1 MFILAVMDRVTE
13 CGKMAKSG
21 FGRQALIGRRLVVA
35 GTLALLAGCQVIPSA
50 HGPETAPPPERPAE
64 KGPQAG
70 VLPTDTSRHRIA
82 LLLPLSGSN
91 ATVGQSIA
99 NAATM
104 ALLDTNAQNIRITTY
119 DTAANPVAAARKAV
133 ADGNRLILGPL
144 LSDNVVKVAGVARP
158 AKVPMI
164 TYSNDVDVA
173 NRDVFVLGQVPGQ
186 AVARVIGYAKAHGVN
201 RISAVIPSGVYG
213 QRASA
218 SLLRASR
225 ADKVTVSDIEVYD
238 RTPASLASAV
248 QKVKQKDNYDAV
260 LIADGARMALQA
272 GTLIGPGPRLLGTE
286 LWSGEASIAR
296 SPALRGAWFAAVS
309 DARWPQFQKSYRSRF
324 GSSPSRLATL
334 GYDSVLLTLNVA
346 RDWKPGT
353 LFPTA
358 RLYDKDG
365 FIGLDGVFRFASDG
379 VAERAMDVRE
389 VEDGTFS
396 IVSPAPSRF

>member
-1 MFILAVMDRVTE
+1 MDRVTE
-13 CGKMAKSG
+13 SGKMAKG
-21 FGRQALIGRRLVVA
+21 ELNRQALVGRRLVVGGA
-35 GTLALLAGCQVIPSA
+35 IALLAGCQVIPK
-50 HGPETAPPPERPAE
+50 GQPPVAPPPPPRPVE
-64 KGPQAG
+64 TGPKAG
-70 VLPTDTSRHRIA
+70 VLPTDNQRHRIA
-82 LLLPLSGSN
+82 LLVPLSGTN
-91 ATVGQSIA
+91 ASVGQSIA

-104 ALLDTNAQNIRITTY
+104 ALLDTNATNLRITTY
-119 DTAANPVAAARKAV
+119 DTAAGADAAARKAV

-144 LSDNVVKVAGVARP
+144 LSDNVVKVASVARP

-164 TYSNDVDVA
+164 TYSNDVGVA
-173 NRDVFVLGQVPGQ
+173 DRDVFVLGQVPGQ

-201 RISAVIPSGVYG
+201 RVAALIPTGVYG
-213 QRASA
+213 QRASSSLIA
-218 SLLRASR
+218 SARAQG
-225 ADKVTVSDIEVYD
+225 VTVSDIETYD
-238 RTPASLASAV
+238 RSPASLANAV
-248 QKVKQKDNYDAV
+248 RQMKAKGSYDAV
-260 LIADGARMALQA
+260 LIADGARIAIQA
-272 GTLIGPGPRLLGTE
+272 GPLIGPGPRLLGTE
-286 LWSGEASIAR
+286 LWSGEATVAR

-309 DARWPQFQKSYRSRF
+309 DARWPQFQQSYRSRF
-324 GSSPSRLATL
+324 GSAPVRLATL

-389 VEDGTFS
+389 VANGTFT